1 MGLHE
6 FNTLIEKFRKNQCSV
21 DELIRLDAQ
30 MQKEE
35 TVKEWM
41 LNSLADQSK
50 NQATHPVDYDELFRK
65 IKTRISAKA
74 EKQKA
79 KPFNYYISPV
89 KWAAAIVLAFLI
101 GGLGS
106 YFVFSGKQDLKEN
119 TFSEITAPFG
129 SKTEMVLPDGSKV
142 WLNAGSK
149 LKYPNDFNRSNRD
162 ISLEG
167 EAFFKVEKNEK
178 LPFVVNAL
186 GVDVN
191 VTGTSFNVKAYESE
205 NTITTTLVE
214 GKVLLKSKKY
224 HFANEV
230 ALLPSQKAIFT
241 KNDKQLLI
249 NDIDD
254 IYSEI
259 AWKDNQLIIKG
270 ERLSDIAVKLERK
283 YDVKI
288 RFDSEAIK
296 AYKFSGT
303 LKDETI
309 QQVMDVVKF
318 SAPIDYKMNGREI
331 TLIMNT
337 ATINSYDKFLKK
349 TNE

>member
-1 MGLHE
+1 
-6 FNTLIEKFRKNQCSV
+6 
-21 DELIRLDAQ
+21 
-30 MQKEE
+30 
-35 TVKEWM
+35 
-41 LNSLADQSK
+41 
-50 NQATHPVDYDELFRK
+50 
-65 IKTRISAKA
+65 
-74 EKQKA
+74 
-79 KPFNYYISPV
+79 
-89 KWAAAIVLAFLI
+89 
-101 GGLGS
+101 
-106 YFVFSGKQDLKEN
+106 
-119 TFSEITAPFG
+119 
-129 SKTEMVLPDGSKV
+129 
-142 WLNAGSK
+142 
-149 LKYPNDFNRSNRD
+149 
-162 ISLEG
+162 
-167 EAFFKVEKNEK
+167 
-178 LPFVVNAL
+178 
-186 GVDVN
+186 
-191 VTGTSFNVKAYESE
+191 
-205 NTITTTLVE
+205 
-214 GKVLLKSKKY
+214 LKSKKY